1 MFETSANKILAV
13 NFITYELIHKKT
25 NYFIV
30 KTLILND
37 KQVI

>member
-1 MFETSANKILAV
+1 MFEASANKTLAV
-13 NFITYELIHKKT
+13 NSKTYKLIHKKT

-37 KQVI
+37 KQVF